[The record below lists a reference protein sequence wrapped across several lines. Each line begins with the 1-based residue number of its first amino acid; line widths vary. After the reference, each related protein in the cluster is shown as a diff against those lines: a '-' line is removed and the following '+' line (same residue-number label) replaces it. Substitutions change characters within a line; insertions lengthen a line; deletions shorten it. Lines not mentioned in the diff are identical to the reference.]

1 MSEVMQFFRTHPTL
15 WEWLKLIVMAVGTFI
30 VLWFV
35 LRLERRLARKWLNN
49 KENINT
55 RLVERLLRFALII
68 VAVQWVMFSS
78 KITQPFAKALFQG
91 TTVLAAIAGFAAQ
104 PVIADLICGVML
116 SSTKPFDMGDRI
128 ELEDGTSGIVKDIT
142 LRHVVLQGVDTIDLI
157 IPNSKLNAM
166 KLRNMSRVRGFRS
179 IHFRFKV
186 AYPTDIERA
195 RAIIQKAVEES
206 PYAVPAKPGP
216 DGPVYGP
223 VYFMEY
229 GDSALELNTTV
240 YYTASNTTERVRSD
254 INARVKQAIEAAGI
268 EIPYEY
274 VNVVVRDEN
283 GKV

>member
-1 MSEVMQFFRTHPTL
+1 MNEVIQFLRTHPTL
-15 WEWLKLIVMAVGTFI
+15 YEWLKLIVMAVGTFI

-35 LRLERRLARKWLNN
+35 LRLERKLAHKWLNG
-49 KENINT
+49 KDNINT

-116 SSTKPFDMGDRI
+116 STTKPFDMGDRI

-142 LRHVVLQGVDTIDLI
+142 LRHVVLQCVDTIELI

-166 KLRNMSRVRGFRS
+166 KFKNMSRVHGFRS
-179 IHFRFKV
+179 IYFRFKV
-186 AYPTDIERA
+186 AYPTDIEQA
-195 RAIIQKAVEES
+195 KAIIRTAVEEC
-206 PYAVPAKPGP
+206 PYSVPAKPGP
-216 DGPVYGP
+216 KGPEYGP

-229 GDSALELNTTV
+229 AGSYLELATTV
-240 YYTASNTTERVRSD
+240 YYTASNPTERVRSD
-254 INARVKQAIEAAGI
+254 VNTRVKKALEAAGV
-268 EIPYEY
+268 EIPYDY
-274 VNVVVRDEN
+274 VNVVVRDED
-283 GKV
+283 GRK

>member
-1 MSEVMQFFRTHPTL
+1 MNEVIQFIRSHPTL

-35 LRLERRLARKWLNN
+35 LRLERRLAKKWLQYKN
-49 KENINT
+49 NINM

-116 SSTKPFDMGDRI
+116 SSTRPFDMGDRI
-128 ELEDGTSGIVKDIT
+128 ELEDGISGIVKDIT
-142 LRHVVLQGVDTIDLI
+142 LRHVVLPGVDTIDLI

-166 KLRNMSRVRGFRS
+166 KLKNMSRVRGFRS

-186 AYPTDIERA
+186 AYPTDIEEA
-195 RAIIQKAVEES
+195 KEIIRKAVEEC
-206 PYAVPAKPGP
+206 PYSVPAKPGP
-216 DGPVYGP
+216 DGPMYGP

-229 GDSALELNTTV
+229 GDSSLELTTTV

-254 INARVKQAIEAAGI
+254 VNTRVKQALEAAGI
-268 EIPYEY
+268 EIPYDF
-274 VNVVVRDEN
+274 VNVVIRDED
-283 GKV
+283 GKK

>member
-1 MSEVMQFFRTHPTL
+1 MNEVIQYIRSHPTL
-15 WEWLKLIVMAVGTFI
+15 WEWLKLIVTAVGTFI
-30 VLWFV
+30 VLWLV

-55 RLVERLLRFALII
+55 RLLERLLRFALII

-91 TTVLAAIAGFAAQ
+91 TTVLAAVAGFAAQ

-116 SSTKPFDMGDRI
+116 SSTRPFDMGDRI
-128 ELEDGTSGIVKDIT
+128 ELEDGISGIVKDIT

-166 KLRNMSRVRGFRS
+166 KIKNMSRVRGFRS

-195 RAIIQKAVEES
+195 KAIISKAVEEC
-206 PYAVPAKPGP
+206 PYSVPAKPSP
-216 DGPVYGP
+216 EGPVYGP

-229 GDSALELNTTV
+229 GNSNLELTTTV

-254 INARVKQAIEAAGI
+254 VNTRVKQALDTAGI
-268 EIPYEY
+268 EIPYDY
-274 VNVVVRDEN
+274 VNVVVRDED
-283 GKV
+283 GKK